1 MTADV
6 RTRVEPAYL
15 SAVNYKET
23 LGGEVA
29 DICEMADYSPDPEQ
43 RLALDLIFALDRR
56 GKSAHFETAV
66 ICSRQNLKT
75 GLFKQAALGWLFL
88 TEERLIVWSAH
99 EFRTAQEA
107 FRDMA
112 TLIEGCPMLDRRV
125 KRVYR
130 GNGDESIELLN
141 GSRLIFKAR
150 TKSGGRGLTGDKV
163 VLDEA
168 FALQPDHMGALLP
181 TLSVRPDPQV
191 VYGSSAGLVTSDVLR
206 GVRDRGRAGTSPRL
220 AYIEWCAPPGGCA
233 DEKCTHR
240 LGTEGCALDDV
251 DNWQQANPLLGR
263 TRSNGTGLT
272 VEHVKAEREAMP
284 PLEFARERLGWWD
297 EPGTSE
303 AFGPGKWEACFT
315 TDVPTVPIGALAV
328 AVSFDLSASAI
339 VAAAVDGDR
348 VFVVPLQHGPGT
360 NWLPKRVRE
369 LQDEHRVDVVIDDH
383 GPGADMVEPLENA
396 GVYLKVA
403 QTTDVL
409 DACAGIYKLVQDGRV
424 AHSAYP
430 ELDAAAAAAVR
441 RDVGDR
447 WAWGRKAS
455 SADISTLEAA
465 TLAVWSAERDSQSV
479 YEGRGLTTL

>member
-1 MTADV
+1 MV
-6 RTRVEPAYL
+6 
-15 SAVNYKET
+15 
-23 LGGEVA
+23 G
-29 DICEMADYSPDPEQ
+29 YSPDPEQ
-43 RLALDLIFALDRR
+43 RLALDRIFALAPGR
-56 GKSAHFETAV
+56 KSAAFESAV

-75 GLFKQAALGWLFL
+75 GLFKQCALGWLFL

-99 EFRTAQEA
+99 EFRTSQEA

-112 TLIEGCPMLDRRV
+112 VLIEGSAMLTRRL
-125 KRVYR
+125 KRIYR
-130 GNGDESIELLN
+130 GNGDESIELM
-141 GSRLIFKAR
+141 GGQRLIFKAR

-206 GVRDRGRAGTSPRL
+206 GVRDRAGTSPRL
-220 AYIEWCAPPGGCA
+220 AYIEWCAPQGGCV
-233 DEKCTHR
+233 DEKCDHR
-240 LGTEGCALDDV
+240 LGTAGCALDDEE
-251 DNWQQANPLLGR
+251 NWQRANPLLGR

-272 VEHVKAEREAMP
+272 VEHVRAEREAMP

-303 AFGPGKWEACFT
+303 AFGPGKWEACYT
-315 TDVPTVPIGALAV
+315 TDQPSVSVGALAV
-328 AVSFDLSASAI
+328 AVSFDLSAAAI

-348 VFVVPLQHGPGT
+348 VFVMPLQHQAGT
-360 NWLPKRVRE
+360 NWLAKRTRE
-369 LQDEHRVDVVIDDH
+369 LQDEYGCDVVIDDH
-383 GPGADMVEPLENA
+383 GPAADMIPDLEDA
-396 GVYLKVA
+396 GVFLKVA
-403 QTTDVL
+403 KTPDVL
-409 DACAGIYKLVQDGRV
+409 DACAGIFKAVQEQRL
-424 AHSAYP
+424 AHAAYA

-447 WAWGRKAS
+447 WAWGRKQS

-465 TLAVWSAERDSQSV
+465 TLAVWAADRSSQSV
-479 YEGRGLTTL
+479 YESRGMVTL